1 MRNDDDL
8 NNNLGR
14 SEYVNPYSSGGQQYR
29 DMTMKERFLGF
40 FDPQNKM
47 GRVTKDKASRIEAN
61 TANFIGGIQDD
72 AFRIFED
79 LRNTDYDSL
88 PNKEAFRDAEAFEL
102 FKDKLENKRSS
113 QFGTMDVHSI
123 YNLSLI
129 HI

>member
-79 LRNTDYDSL
+79 LRNTCLLYTS
-88 PNKEAFRDAEAFEL
+88 PSPRDL
-102 FKDKLENKRSS
+102 STSRMPSS
-113 QFGTMDVHSI
+113 A
-123 YNLSLI
+123 
-129 HI
+129 